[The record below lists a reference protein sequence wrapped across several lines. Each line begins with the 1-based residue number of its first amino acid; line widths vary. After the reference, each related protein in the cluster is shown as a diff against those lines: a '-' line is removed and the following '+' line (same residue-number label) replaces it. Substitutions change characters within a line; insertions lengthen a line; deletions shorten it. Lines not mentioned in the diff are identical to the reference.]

1 MYASGTIKGDT
12 VKAKFTLDEH
22 PDADTLEEYAFGRLP
37 EALSDNLEEHLLLC
51 HRCQGA
57 LAEVDEYILLMKY
70 ATAQL
75 APTRVIVTV
84 PPALVAVAVQLVTP
98 EPEIVTAGV
107 AGTESPAAAPSV
119 AVIVLPPISA
129 PVELVTKVEVHV
141 ERALTCVGN
150 AAFVTEFATS
160 VAAVIE

>member
-1 MYASGTIKGDT
+1 MRSVLVAIVIVG
-12 VKAKFTLDEH
+12 VAV
-22 PDADTLEEYAFGRLP
+22 ADGFVIPAIAIVTAPVF
-37 EALSDNLEEHLLLC
+37 
-51 HRCQGA
+51 
-57 LAEVDEYILLMKY
+57 